1 MEGKKMNVVVEV
13 KSKKEGDKLLRKQG
27 YAWIGDINGE
37 SWYYNPVLKL
47 TTKIINKSS
56 DEKSNK

>member
-1 MEGKKMNVVVEV
+1 MNVVVEV